1 MSGGTLHDSLTG
13 RLKVPT
19 QTAEP
24 DPTTTPTAI
33 RSERYRVRFDHR
45 GQAELCAQTAGANRF
60 VWNLFLAY
68 NDWSYRVTRQSEG
81 SGRCTDGPDDE
92 YPQAV
97 NPSRTWQ
104 TMYKRFAAIRNG
116 RFDREFQAFLQSP
129 EGAVYA
135 DQDLSWLRDLAS
147 APVRHV
153 LKYLDGAYRRFYKAH
168 AEAKTE
174 GRSLTRRKADGKPKY
189 FPRRKGRQGGKA
201 DGFTIPDQVRMDGH
215 RLHIPRIGWVRLD
228 RGHARYR
235 GCRAK
240 TVRLLKEGTDKR
252 PKWYANVV
260 YEVPAGL
267 LEAPAADGALG
278 LDRNVG
284 QATDSDG
291 AVYAQPDMAK
301 LDANIKRKER
311 KAAKAR
317 ARSRQT
323 GQPMSNR
330 GRRICGQL
338 RKLHRK
344 KKRRRE
350 NAAHQH
356 SRQLADTAHTVV
368 IEDLNTQGMTKSA
381 KGTEE
386 NPGANVKQKS
396 GLNREILASGWGR
409 LERNLD
415 YKAGQVVRVDP
426 AYTSQTCAKCG
437 HVSNKNRKTQA
448 KFQCMACGHTANA
461 DHNAAINILA
471 RGLPM
476 TGQARGAGASARR
489 EAIPLGTSTTR
500 EHGRRGPSTPV
511 RSGPPGPDCVSV
523 VNSPI

>member
-1 MSGGTLHDSLTG
+1 MTT
-13 RLKVPT
+13 P
-19 QTAEP
+19 TAEP
-24 DPTTTPTAI
+24 DPTTKPTAI

-68 NDWSYRVTRQSEG
+68 NNWSYRMARKARGYGRWTDFPEAQRPLLVDPGRSWQS
-81 SGRCTDGPDDE
+81 
-92 YPQAV
+92 
-97 NPSRTWQ
+97 
-104 TMYKRFAAIRNG
+104 MYKRFAMIRSG
-116 RFDREFQAFLQSP
+116 KYDREFQAFLASP

-135 DQDLSWLRDLAS
+135 DQDLSWLRDLPS
-147 APVRHV
+147 HPVRHV
-153 LKYLDGAYRRFYKAH
+153 LKYLDSAYRRFYKAH
-168 AEAKTE
+168 VEAKAE
-174 GRSLTRRKADGKPKY
+174 GRFLPRRKSDGKPQY
-189 FPRRKGRQGGKA
+189 FPRRKGRQGRKP
-201 DGFTIPDQVRMDGH
+201 DGFTIPNNVRMDGD
-215 RLHIPRIGWVRLD
+215 RLHLPRMGWVRLE
-228 RGHARYR
+228 RGRNFPYR
-235 GCRAK
+235 GCAPK
-240 TVRLLKEGTDKR
+240 TVRLLKEGTDR
-252 PKWYANVV
+252 HPKWYATVA
-260 YEVPAGL
+260 YAVPTARL
-267 LEAPAADGALG
+267 KPAAKDGELG
-278 LDRNVG
+278 VDRNVR
-284 QATDSDG
+284 QATDSEG
-291 AVYAQPDMAK
+291 VVYSMPDTSTP
-301 LDANIKRKER
+301 DANIRRKER

-317 ARSRQT
+317 ARSRQS
-323 GQPMSNR
+323 GQPLSNR

-344 KKRRRE
+344 KRRRRE

-356 SRQLADTAHTVV
+356 SRQLADTAHVVV
-368 IEDLNTQGMTKSA
+368 IEDLNTQGMTQSA

-386 NPGANVKQKS
+386 KPGTNVKAKS

-415 YKAGQVVRVDP
+415 YKAGLVVRVDP
-426 AYTSQTCAKCG
+426 AYTSQTCAACG
-437 HVSNKNRKTQA
+437 HISKENRRTQP

-471 RGLPM
+471 RGLPL

-523 VNSPI
+523 VNSSI

>member
-1 MSGGTLHDSLTG
+1 M
-13 RLKVPT
+13 PT

-24 DPTTTPTAI
+24 DPTTKPTAI

-68 NDWSYRVTRQSEG
+68 NDWSYRMARKARG
-81 SGRCTDGPDDE
+81 YGRWTDFPEAQRPLLVDPG
-92 YPQAV
+92 
-97 NPSRTWQ
+97 RTWQ
-104 TMYKRFAAIRNG
+104 TMYKRFAMIRSG
-116 RFDREFQAFLQSP
+116 RYDREFQAFLASP
-129 EGAVYA
+129 EGVVYA
-135 DQDLSWLRDLAS
+135 DQDLSWLRDLPS

-174 GRSLTRRKADGKPKY
+174 GRSLPRRKADGKPKY

-201 DGFTIPDQVRMDGH
+201 DGFTIPDKVRMDGH

-228 RGHARYR
+228 RGHAWYR

-252 PKWYANVV
+252 PKWYATVV

-284 QATDSDG
+284 QATDSEG
-291 AVYAQPDMAK
+291 TVYAMPDTST
-301 LDANIKRKER
+301 LDANIRRKER

-317 ARSRQT
+317 ARSRQS
-323 GQPMSNR
+323 GHPMSNR

-386 NPGANVKQKS
+386 NPGTNVKAKS
-396 GLNREILASGWGR
+396 GLNREILASGWGQ
-409 LERNLD
+409 LELHLD
-415 YKAGQVVRVDP
+415 YKAGLVVKVDP
-426 AYTSQTCAKCG
+426 AYTSQTCAVCG
-437 HVSNKNRKTQA
+437 HVSKENRRTQP
-448 KFQCMACGHTANA
+448 KFQCRACGHTANA

-471 RGLPM
+471 RGLPL

-500 EHGRRGPSTPV
+500 EHGRRGPPTPV
-511 RSGPPGPDCVSV
+511 RSGPPRPDCVPV
-523 VNSPI
+523 VNSSV

>member
-1 MSGGTLHDSLTG
+1 M
-13 RLKVPT
+13 
-19 QTAEP
+19 
-24 DPTTTPTAI
+24 
-33 RSERYRVRFDHR
+33 
-45 GQAELCAQTAGANRF
+45 CAQTAGANRF

-68 NDWSYRVTRQSEG
+68 NDWSYRMARMARKARG
-81 SGRCTDGPDDE
+81 YGRWTDFPEAQRPLLVDPG
-92 YPQAV
+92 
-97 NPSRTWQ
+97 RTWQ
-104 TMYKRFAAIRNG
+104 TMYKRFTMIRSG
-116 RFDREFQAFLQSP
+116 KYDREFQAFLASP

-135 DQDLSWLRDLAS
+135 DQDLSWLSDLAS

-174 GRSLTRRKADGKPKY
+174 GRSL
-189 FPRRKGRQGGKA
+189 PRRKS
-201 DGFTIPDQVRMDGH
+201 DGFTIPDHVRMDGD
-215 RLHIPRIGWVRLD
+215 RLRLPRMGWVRLD
-228 RGHARYR
+228 RGRNFPYR
-235 GCRAK
+235 GCAPK
-240 TVRLLKEGTDKR
+240 TVRLLQEGTDR
-252 PKWYANVV
+252 HPKWYATVA
-260 YEVPAGL
+260 YAVPTARL
-267 LEAPAADGALG
+267 KPAAGDGELG
-278 LDRNVG
+278 VDRNVR
-284 QATDSDG
+284 QATDSEG
-291 AVYAQPDMAK
+291 EVYEQPDTAN
-301 LDANIKRKER
+301 LDANIKRKQR

-317 ARSRQT
+317 ERSRQS

-338 RKLHRK
+338 RKLQRK

-368 IEDLNTQGMTKSA
+368 IENLNTQGMTKSA

-386 NPGANVKQKS
+386 NSGTNVKQKA
-396 GLNREILASGWGR
+396 GLNREILASGWGQ

-415 YKAGQVVRVDP
+415 YKAGQVVKVDP
-426 AYTSQTCAKCG
+426 AYTSQTCAVCG
-437 HVSNKNRKTQA
+437 HISKENRKAQA

-471 RGLPM
+471 RGLPL

-500 EHGRRGPSTPV
+500 EHDRRGPPTPV